1 MARRGREPGPII
13 RSLTN
18 SGHDALQSSSG
29 AVHAC
34 PVRLLSLSF
43 AHPTARGAA
52 AEGRGAMMAAL
63 HYLAAGGFAV
73 LIVAAAFEDF
83 RRFMIPNWLTLGIC
97 ALWPLSV
104 LTAPSAAGAL
114 GALACGF
121 AVFVVG
127 ALLFARGYIGGGDV
141 KLLAAVA
148 LWAGPALLPSL
159 LIVTG
164 LLGGVLALILL
175 SPVGAYLVAGARAQ
189 LGFTQT
195 PEAAIASTPVAYG
208 IAIAAASL
216 IVILPSQFS

>member
-1 MARRGREPGPII
+1 M
-13 RSLTN
+13 
-18 SGHDALQSSSG
+18 
-29 AVHAC
+29 
-34 PVRLLSLSF
+34 
-43 AHPTARGAA
+43 TAT
-52 AEGRGAMMAAL
+52 L
-63 HYLAAGGFAV
+63 HYLVFGGFAV
-73 LIVAAAFEDF
+73 LMAVAAFEDF

-97 ALWPLSV
+97 ALWPVSV

-114 GALACGF
+114 GALACGLT
-121 AVFVVG
+121 VFVVG

-189 LGFTQT
+189 LGFTET

-216 IVILPSQFS
+216 IVILPPQFG